1 MTYLCTAF
9 LLQQL
14 AKTLSVV
21 EEKKEAAELSRLE
34 ESCRSADLQDKY
46 ICEF

>member
-1 MTYLCTAF
+1 MAIICLWLICVR
-9 LLQQL
+9 QQL

-34 ESCRSADLQDKY
+34 ESCRSADLQDK
-46 ICEF
+46 